1 MSSLPGTLSD
11 VKSLLD
17 HPAFSLR
24 NPNKV
29 RALVGAFCAG
39 NQLRFHAADGGGYA
53 FLGDQ
58 VLALDTLNPQVAAR
72 LLAPLGQW
80 RRFDAGRQS
89 LIRGELSRILAKPEI
104 SADVYEIASK
114 SME

>member
-1 MSSLPGTLSD
+1 
-11 VKSLLD
+11 
-17 HPAFSLR
+17 
-24 NPNKV
+24 
-29 RALVGAFCAG
+29 
-39 NQLRFHAADGGGYA
+39 
-53 FLGDQ
+53 
-58 VLALDTLNPQVAAR
+58 VAAR

-89 LIRGELSRILAKPEI
+89 LIRGELSRILAKPEL